1 MKSGGERCLE
11 CDLGS
16 GRSQRP
22 QKLELELEV
31 VEIEA
36 KLNSPKYQI
45 RLNEC
50 DCVIHLW
57 LGTILIS

>member
-50 DCVIHLW
+50 DCVIHL
-57 LGTILIS
+57 